1 MKFSILTVPFG
12 SSSSAEGRCPS
23 LLREPVLEG
32 NLIRIDKL
40 AGEVHRHLLSF
51 NM

>member
-1 MKFSILTVPFG
+1 MKFSTLTIPFG
-12 SSSSAEGRCPS
+12 SSSSAESRPS

-40 AGEVHRHLLSF
+40 AGEVHGHLLSL